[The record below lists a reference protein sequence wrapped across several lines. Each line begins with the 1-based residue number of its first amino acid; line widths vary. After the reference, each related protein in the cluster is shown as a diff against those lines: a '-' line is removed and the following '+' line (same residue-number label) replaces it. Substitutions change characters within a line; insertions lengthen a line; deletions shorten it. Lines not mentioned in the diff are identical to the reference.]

1 MYTKAKRKGYKGK
14 EILKLVTISELL
26 VFESFFS
33 ASPPKKKEIGDKA
46 HTYIERD
53 IEIVIERPKKR
64 KAHIYKLYFLN

>member
-1 MYTKAKRKGYKGK
+1 MYTNAKRKGYKGK

-46 HTYIERD
+46 HTYI
-53 IEIVIERPKKR
+53 
-64 KAHIYKLYFLN
+64 